1 MRNPSWKP
9 ALLAAAALALAACGG
24 SKSTPITSHQVTI
37 SWAPNH
43 ERGVNSAGGGYQMM
57 VAGKPTINVPYAGGA
72 ATPTSTE
79 LTLTTGSYAVTVS
92 AYAALD
98 ASGGSTGSQSAP
110 SQAYTI
116 VVP

>member
-1 MRNPSWKP
+1 MRSLSWKS
-9 ALLAAAALALAACGG
+9 ALLAGAALTFAACGG

-37 SWAPNH
+37 SWAANH
-43 ERGVNSAGGGYQMM
+43 EKGVNSTGGGYKVN
-57 VAGKPTINVPYAGGA
+57 VAGKPTVDVPFSGA
-72 ATPTSTE
+72 TTPTSTE

-98 ASGGSTGSQSAP
+98 ANGGSTGSQSPP

-116 VVP
+116 NVP